1 MQAHEACAGD
11 NVAARTEA
19 VTTVCC
25 DEATEDCS
33 SGYPASCNEG
43 CAEILLPFISDCR
56 PVLGDTAVA
65 FKPVVKLCQQAEEE
79 RQQSALCHGAR
90 LTPMLAQCCPAEG
103 AGEHHRRRSLQLVE
117 GTAGCARLPSI
128 CSTVCARGL
137 RAVTATRVSSVPTS
151 RHPA

>member
-19 VTTVCC
+19 VTTECC
-25 DEATEDCS
+25 DEVTEDCS

-56 PVLGDTAVA
+56 PVLGDTAAA

-79 RQQSALCHGAR
+79 RQQSAAR
-90 LTPMLAQCCPAEG
+90 EKQIRGSGGSLEPPAPL
-103 AGEHHRRRSLQLVE
+103 S
-117 GTAGCARLPSI
+117 
-128 CSTVCARGL
+128 
-137 RAVTATRVSSVPTS
+137 
-151 RHPA
+151 

>member
-56 PVLGDTAVA
+56 PVLGKTAAA

-79 RQQSALCHGAR
+79 RQQSAAREKYIGGSGGSLDPLRLFLNPLGLFLC
-90 LTPMLAQCCPAEG
+90 T
-103 AGEHHRRRSLQLVE
+103 
-117 GTAGCARLPSI
+117 SI
-128 CSTVCARGL
+128 PFTWCILSAFL
-137 RAVTATRVSSVPTS
+137 RA
-151 RHPA
+151 